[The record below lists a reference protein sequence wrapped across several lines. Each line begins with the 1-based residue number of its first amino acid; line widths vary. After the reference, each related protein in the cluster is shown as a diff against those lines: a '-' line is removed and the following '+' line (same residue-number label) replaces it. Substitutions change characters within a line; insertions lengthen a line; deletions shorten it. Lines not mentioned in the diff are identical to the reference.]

1 MKRIKVQP
9 GMTFKMVGYDAR
21 LLVLSLMM
29 MPGVASC
36 SVCKPR
42 IEYRDSVRVEY
53 RDRIIHDTATFYVEK
68 EVEKIATKDTASHLE
83 NRWAVSDAS
92 VSEGLLYHSLES
104 IPQVVEVP
112 YEVEV
117 HDTIIVQKSTQAE
130 IKEVKVEKPLSWWQR
145 LKIGAFPWLV
155 GLCLA
160 LLLWTFRKLIF
171 KILW

>member
-1 MKRIKVQP
+1 MSVKVRN
-9 GMTFKMVGYDAR
+9 GMTFRVEGYDAR
-21 LLVLSLMM
+21 LLLYCLVTMTTI
-29 MPGVASC
+29 PSC

-68 EVEKIATKDTASHLE
+68 EVEKIVTKDTTSHLE

-104 IPQVVEVP
+104 IPQIVKVP

-117 HDTIIVQKSTQAE
+117 HDTTYVEKAQEIVYVEKQ
-130 IKEVKVEKPLSWWQR
+130 VEKPLTWWQGLR
-145 LKIGAFPWLV
+145 LDAFWWLI
-155 GLCLA
+155 LA
-160 LLLWTFRKLIF
+160 LVLTNIKT
-171 KILW
+171 ILKWLSIL

>member
-1 MKRIKVQP
+1 MSVKVRN
-9 GMTFKMVGYDAR
+9 GMTFRVEGYDAR
-21 LLVLSLMM
+21 LLLYCLLTMTTI
-29 MPGVASC
+29 PSC

-68 EVEKIATKDTASHLE
+68 EVEKIITKDTASHLE

-104 IPQVVEVP
+104 IPQIVKVP

-117 HDTIIVQKSTQAE
+117 HDTTYIEKSVASEVQ
-130 IKEVKVEKPLSWWQR
+130 IKEVEKPLSCWNR
-145 LKIGAFPWLV
+145 LKLASFEWLILALGV
-155 GLCLA
+155 CLA
-160 LLLWTFRKLIF
+160 FIGIKRKL
-171 KILW
+171 

>member
-9 GMTFKMVGYDAR
+9 GMTFKIVGYDAR
-21 LLVLSLMM
+21 LLLLTLNLATTI
-29 MPGVASC
+29 PSC

-68 EVEKIATKDTASHLE
+68 EVEKIVTKDTLSHLE

-104 IPQVVEVP
+104 IPQIVKVP

-117 HDTIIVQKSTQAE
+117 HDTVIVQKSTQSE
-130 IKEVKVEKPLSWWQR
+130 IKEAEVEKPLSWWQR
-145 LKIGAFPWLV
+145 LKIGAFPWL
-155 GLCLA
+155 LLA
-160 LLLWTFRKLIF
+160 LLITNLKR
-171 KILW
+171 ILKWLSIL

>member
-1 MKRIKVQP
+1 MSVKVRN
-9 GMTFKMVGYDAR
+9 GMTFRVEGYDAR
-21 LLVLSLMM
+21 LLLYCLLTMTSI
-29 MPGVASC
+29 PSC

-68 EVEKIATKDTASHLE
+68 EVEKIITKDTASHLE

-104 IPQVVEVP
+104 IPQIVKVP

-117 HDTIIVQKSTQAE
+117 HDTTYVEKAQEIVYVEKP
-130 IKEVKVEKPLSWWQR
+130 VEKPLTWWQGLR
-145 LKIGAFPWLV
+145 LDAFWWLI
-155 GLCLA
+155 LA
-160 LLLWTFRKLIF
+160 LVLTNIKT
-171 KILW
+171 ILKWLSIL